1 MSLTFTD
8 FRPEMVGCEGRTEMM
23 QICDHVTS
31 TGRHVFNNEPIKS
44 TSGQHH
50 VDGQSLCLHPLQKY
64 DIWNIY
70 IVLYKKFN
78 ISNLKFVYDN
88 NCHIQILDEKY
99 QNLYMTIY

>member
-64 DIWNIY
+64 ESM
-70 IVLYKKFN
+70 YKTF
-78 ISNLKFVYDN
+78 SMFVVCTTFHLKIFF
-88 NCHIQILDEKY
+88 HEII
-99 QNLYMTIY
+99 IH